1 MRKIVI
7 VDEYI
12 PASCKECKF
21 FSISGEKNVTGKCE
35 VRDETLTR
43 RPERCPIRP
52 LSLIERSLEL
62 INPYF
67 HRREEDDD

>member
-12 PASCKECKF
+12 PVSCKECEF
-21 FSISGEKNVTGKCE
+21 FSSGEKNITGKCE
-35 VRDETLTR
+35 ARDEYLET

-62 INPYF
+62 MNPYF
-67 HRREEDDD
+67 HKREEEDD